1 MANPANVANLA
12 NGFDPVATGY
22 SGYSGY
28 SLIYQ
33 QKPALALIQRA
44 QAAIK

>member
-22 SGYSGY
+22 SGYS
-28 SLIYQ
+28 LIYQ
-33 QKPALALIQRA
+33 QKPAPALMQRA